1 MIENTPRAM
10 QVYMYDARAGMGGIF
25 PPYHGFEVRM
35 DKNTRGIHRKWPC
48 GAIGIVCAR
57 AEEMCSRGGQI
68 LLNRARFLKKFSN
81 VAFWCTQL

>member
-1 MIENTPRAM
+1 MMIENTPRAM
-10 QVYMYDARAGMGGIF
+10 QVYVHVFIHVCMYDARAGMGGIF

-57 AEEMCSRGGQI
+57 AE
-68 LLNRARFLKKFSN
+68 
-81 VAFWCTQL
+81 